1 MAFSPDEKQMIKE
14 ALSLY
19 VQLASQQYGAQQVEG
34 VAKVIRTIITKL
46 DTVSVDGEEGAVK
59 PSGISDE
66 WYEAVCQACEKL
78 SPSGCAD
85 PVTAKFPGKCDPI
98 LKFERTKMLASRS

>member
-19 VQLASQQYGAQQVEG
+19 IQYAGQQVAPQQLEQLADVVRG
-34 VAKVIRTIITKL
+34 IITKL
-46 DTVSVDGEEGAVK
+46 DTEASGNGDSLK
-59 PSGISDE
+59 PAGISDE
-66 WYEAVCQACEKL
+66 WFESVCSTCEKL
-78 SPSGCAD
+78 TPAGCDD

-98 LKFERTKMLASRS
+98 LKYEMAKIKSQL